1 MFSNRSSDAQHIGAV
16 DLADIIRD
24 HIEKIDL
31 QNDDQCDNVCIYSL
45 EGSGNTVC
53 SLSSL
58 SSISS
63 LQYNIV
69 YTTAGSPHGL
79 QYINDNQW

>member
-1 MFSNRSSDAQHIGAV
+1 MFSNRLSDAQHIVAE

-58 SSISS
+58 SSTSS

-69 YTTAGSPHGL
+69 YTTVGSAHGF
-79 QYINDNQW
+79 QYINDSQ